1 MKKAHQATLLSV
13 ENSDKSSSK
22 KIIEVTGRWVKVR
35 STMDSGAAGHVMLEG
50 MFTRVKLER
59 KSSPNKFVAA
69 KGEHIRVVGRKDHS
83 I

>member
-35 STMDSGAAGHVMLEG
+35 STMDSGAAGHVVLEG
-50 MFTRVKLER
+50 MFTRVKHER
-59 KSSPNKFVAA
+59 KTSPKRFC
-69 KGEHIRVVGRKDHS
+69 GSEC
-83 I
+83 